1 MRLWPVGLN
10 WHFRAKTDLLN
21 FQCPCI
27 LILLSRCQVI
37 YLRSVIVL
45 VKGKN

>member
-10 WHFRAKTDLLN
+10 WHFRAKTDLFN
-21 FQCPCI
+21 FQCPYI
-27 LILLSRCQVI
+27 SILLSQRQVI

-45 VKGKN
+45 VKG